1 MCLAIPGRV
10 LEICDEPSEMA
21 RVEISGVR
29 RQVFVGLLNDVAPGD
44 WVLVHVGMALS
55 KVDPAEAEETLRYLE
70 QMGQAYRDELA
81 LLKEL
86 HEVD

>member
-1 MCLAIPGRV
+1 
-10 LEICDEPSEMA
+10 MA